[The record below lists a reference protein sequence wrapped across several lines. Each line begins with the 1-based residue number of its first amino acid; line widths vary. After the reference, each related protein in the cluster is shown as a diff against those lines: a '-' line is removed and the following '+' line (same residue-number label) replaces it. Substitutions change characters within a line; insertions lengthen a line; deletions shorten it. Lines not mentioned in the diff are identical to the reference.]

1 MESFLHD
8 ISWVVPWRT
17 PLLTAIFE
25 GFTALGY
32 VPFYLVALPLGYW
45 LWDKN
50 LFTRLAVLIIVT
62 AILNSFLKDLFLD
75 PRPDPS
81 LALDNR
87 VGDSYGLPSG
97 HAQIVTAM
105 WFWLAWEMRR
115 WWLWVLAAVIVVGVG
130 LSRIYLGVHDVEDV
144 LAGVGLGLLSL
155 LVFGVFLS
163 ERLRHL
169 HDLKPAWQLAILIA
183 VQPILYLLWP
193 GEPGQITGIFAFM
206 LGWWAGVL
214 YDRHRIDFKRHPNWI
229 IALVGATFGLVV
241 LVFGMFLYAGKMLV
255 IAGLGER
262 VAQYIQMLAIALFVT
277 AGAPW
282 LFHVAQSQSTRSKA
296 KEG

>member
-17 PLLTAIFE
+17 PLLTPIFE

-50 LFTRLAVLIIVT
+50 LFTRLAALIIIT

-75 PRPDPS
+75 PRPDPA
-81 LALDNR
+81 LALDKR

-105 WFWLAWEMRR
+105 WFWLAWELRR
-115 WWLWVLAAVIVVGVG
+115 WWLWALAAVIVIGVG

-144 LAGVGLGLLSL
+144 LAGVGLGVLSL
-155 LVFGVFLS
+155 LAFGVFLS
-163 ERLRHL
+163 DRFSRW
-169 HDLKPAWQLAILIA
+169 HDVKPTWQFAILIA

-214 YDRHRIDFKRHPNWI
+214 YDRHRLDFKRHPNWI

-241 LVFGMFLYAGKMLV
+241 IFGMFIYAGKMLV

-282 LFHVAQSQSTRSKA
+282 LFHAAQAQSRSKP